1 MYLTSTY
8 LGRANPIL
16 RAQRYQCVTRTPEL
30 IEEVAKLIEQG
41 IDGWY
46 NREASEFIGA
56 DAEQY
61 NAVHFRRLV

>member
-8 LGRANPIL
+8 LGVPIPFFFTKDTNEL
-16 RAQRYQCVTRTPEL
+16 HPRTPEL
-30 IEEVAKLIEQG
+30 IEEVAKLIEQEG

-46 NREASEFIGA
+46 NRDASDFIGA

-61 NAVHFRRLV
+61 NAVRDT